1 MFSARFEDGI
11 PAGFE
16 EISGQWL
23 AAGGKLCQGQVEGV
37 SMILAGDP
45 GWNDY
50 SVRIRARFSSRPQR
64 GAEAGLVLHFRD
76 SKNHLVFS
84 LKHKEGGAFAVLRIE
99 ARPGLSYVGD
109 QADLSLDLREWH
121 ELRAD
126 VHGVEVRCCV
136 DGRRVA
142 DFGFAGVPPAYNSH
156 GKTWPEDP
164 TQGRAGLITVN
175 ATAEFDDLEVV
186 RLTDFSGIVTPQKG
200 RRDDAGRL
208 LPRQSYAETMR
219 RFTEWMIRSDAVTD
233 KAKAPESIRGYPP
246 CLITN
251 FEGADDQLWNIGG
264 EFAFN
269 HAILITG
276 AVQYYV
282 FTGDGRALDLAVT
295 LADWDIAHSTPADAA
310 LPHLP
315 PSVVTWQPDGSW
327 KGADWGLEP
336 DKSAYMALAC
346 LKLHAV
352 TGRQAY
358 RDAALRIAD
367 TLGRLRQPDGSWPFR
382 VNPQTGEVRHGYAC
396 SQLWYVWLF
405 ERLVAVTG
413 DRSYAEMGEGA
424 FRWLLE
430 NPVKTGRWVGLYG
443 DIKSGVESYDQWVAL
458 ETAMC
463 LIDRRAENPA
473 YVGQAR
479 EILDWVMRTLGVDY
493 GFHPGVPGVVEQSA
507 YRVVLTH
514 HELRLAE
521 AHARLFEATRDPA
534 HRAQAVEIAN
544 SVTWCLMSDGKMRQ
558 GFWAHAQAAP
568 LVLCFN
574 EQFCRIMAAIPETAP
589 DGETHILQT
598 TGLFQAVRYER
609 SGVVYRTMGASRD
622 VLKVVGAPKSVK
634 AGHLALREVEPLEEG
649 RDGWA
654 YDERTHLL
662 KVGHRAPDVEV
673 VFE

>member
-1 MFSARFEDGI
+1 MFSTRLEDGI

-16 EISGQWL
+16 RLAGEWL
-23 AAGGKLCQGQVEGV
+23 AARGRLHQGQAEGV
-37 SMILAGDP
+37 SMILTGDP
-45 GWNDY
+45 DWNDY
-50 SVRIRARFSSRPQR
+50 SVRVRVRFSVSPQR
-64 GAEAGLVLHFRD
+64 GAEAGLVFHCRD
-76 SKNHLVFS
+76 SKNYLVFS
-84 LKHKEGGAFAVLRIE
+84 LRHKEGGSFAVLRIE
-99 ARPGLSYVGD
+99 AEPGLRYVGD
-109 QADLSLDLREWH
+109 QAHLSLDLREWH

-126 VHGVEVRCCV
+126 VHGADVCCFV
-136 DGRRVA
+136 DGGHVA
-142 DFGFAGVPPAYNSH
+142 DFGFTGVPPAYNAH

-164 TQGRAGLITVN
+164 THGRAGLITVQ
-175 ATAEFDDLEVV
+175 ATAEFDGLEVV
-186 RLTDFSGIVTPQKG
+186 RLADFSHIVTPQRG
-200 RRDDAGRL
+200 RRDGAGRL
-208 LPRQSYAETMR
+208 LPRQSYTETMR
-219 RFTEWMIRSDAVTD
+219 RFTEWMIRSNAVTD
-233 KAKAPESIRGYPP
+233 KAKAPESIRAYPP

-251 FEGADDQLWNIGG
+251 FEGAGDQLWNVGG

-282 FTGDGRALDLAVT
+282 FSGDRRALDIAVI
-295 LADWDIAHSTPADAA
+295 LSDWDIANSTPANSA

-336 DKSAYMALAC
+336 DKSAYMAIAY

-352 TGRQAY
+352 TGRQGY
-358 RDAALRIAD
+358 RDAALRIAG

-382 VNPQTGEVRHGYAC
+382 VNPQTGEVQHGYAC

-405 ERLVAVTG
+405 ERLAAVTG

-443 DIKSGVESYDQWVAL
+443 DIQSGVESYDQWVAL
-458 ETAMC
+458 ETAMY
-463 LIDRRAENPA
+463 LIDRRAEDPA
-473 YVGQAR
+473 YVDQAR
-479 EILDWVMRTLGVDY
+479 EILDWVMRVLGVDY
-493 GFHPGVPGVVEQSA
+493 GFHPGVPGVVEQST
-507 YRVVLTH
+507 YKVVLTH

-521 AHARLFEATRDPA
+521 MHAKLFEATRDPA
-534 HRAQAVEIAN
+534 HRAQAIEIAN

-589 DGETHILQT
+589 DEENHILH
-598 TGLFQAVRYER
+598 GANLFETVRYER
-609 SGVVYRTMGASRD
+609 SRVSYRTLGASLD
-622 VLKVVGAPKSVK
+622 ILKVAGAPKSVR
-634 AGHLALREVEPLEEG
+634 AGDRALREAEALREG
-649 RDGWA
+649 RDGWT
-654 YDERTHLL
+654 YDAQTQLL
-662 KVGHRAPDVEV
+662 KVSHRTPDVEV
-673 VFE
+673 MFE

>member
-1 MFSARFEDGI
+1 MLNATFEDGI

-16 EISGQWL
+16 STTGQWT
-23 AAGGKLCQGQVEGV
+23 AAQGVLIQGQAEGV
-37 SMILAGDP
+37 SMILAGDSD
-45 GWNDY
+45 WNDY
-50 SVRIRARFSSRPQR
+50 SVRVRVRFSVRPQR

-76 SKNHLVFS
+76 AKNTLVFS
-84 LKHKEGGAFAVLRIE
+84 LKHKEGGSFAVLRIE
-99 ARPGLSYVGD
+99 AAPGLRYVGD
-109 QADLSLDLREWH
+109 QAPLSLDLQEWH

-126 VHGVEVRCCV
+126 VHGAEVRCCV
-136 DGRRVA
+136 DGRHVV
-142 DFGFAGVPPAYNSH
+142 DFGFIGAPPAYNSH

-164 TQGRAGLITVN
+164 THGRAGLLTVH
-175 ATAEFDDLEVV
+175 ATAEFSDLEVA

-219 RFTEWMIRSDAVTD
+219 RFTEWMIRSDIVTD
-233 KAKAPESIRGYPP
+233 KAKAPESIRAYPP

-251 FEGADDQLWNIGG
+251 FDGADDQLWNIGG

-276 AVQYYV
+276 AVQYYA
-282 FTGDGRALDLAVT
+282 FCGDRRALDMAVT
-295 LADWDIAHSTPADAA
+295 LADWDIANSTPADAA

-315 PSVVTWQPDGSW
+315 PSVVTWHPDGSW
-327 KGADWGLEP
+327 EGVDWGLEP
-336 DKSAYMALAC
+336 DKSAYMAIAC
-346 LKLHAV
+346 LRLHAV

-367 TLGRLRQPDGSWPFR
+367 TLVRLRQPDGSWPFR
-382 VNPQTGEVRHGYAC
+382 VNPRTGEVQQGYTC

-405 ERLVAVTG
+405 ERLAAVTG

-458 ETAMC
+458 EMAMY

-473 YVGQAR
+473 YVDQAR
-479 EILDWVMRTLGVDY
+479 AILDWVMRVLGVDY

-521 AHARLFEATRDPA
+521 VHAKLFEITRDPA
-534 HRAQAVEIAN
+534 HRAQAIEIAN

-589 DGETHILQT
+589 DGENHILH
-598 TGLFQAVRYER
+598 GAHLFETVRYER
-609 SGVVYRTMGASRD
+609 SRVRYRTLGASLD
-622 VLKVVGAPKSVK
+622 TLKVAGAPKSVR
-634 AGHLALREVEPLEEG
+634 AGDRALREVEALREG

-654 YDERTHLL
+654 YDAQTHLL
-662 KVGHRAPDVEV
+662 KVSHRTPDVEIT
-673 VFE
+673 FA